1 MNGRTQQ
8 NPKQQENV
16 MQNLS
21 NTWKLRGKS
30 VRNVTKSFLV
40 AISLVASV
48 TLSRANITNAWL
60 YSSDNS
66 IMSCT
71 YSWLPSDPNNFGVV
85 GTQYSTASAL
95 LRGYVYTDTPTDPT
109 LNLGQNINNDT
120 GIAWSDYHVQISM
133 AQSFSFTNVGV
144 SNPGWTFSVVNPT
157 FNGTS
162 YVGEVNYLSGTP
174 VANGGLFVFNLGIS
188 FVGSVVFTETA
199 TPSFV
204 PEPTTV
210 CLGAVGGLLLL
221 AARLRRNR

>member
-1 MNGRTQQ
+1 
-8 NPKQQENV
+8 

-30 VRNVTKSFLV
+30 ARNVTKSFLV
-40 AISLVASV
+40 ALSLIASV
-48 TLSRANITNAWL
+48 TLSRASITNAWL
-60 YSSDNS
+60 YSGDNS

-71 YSWLPSDPNNFGVV
+71 YNWSASDPNNFGVA

-109 LNLGQNINNDT
+109 LSLGENINNDT

-133 AQSFSFTNVGV
+133 AQSFSFSNVGV
-144 SNPGWTFSVVNPT
+144 SNPGWTYSVVNPT

-162 YVGEVNYLSGTP
+162 YVGEVNYFAGSP
-174 VANGGLFVFNLGIS
+174 VVNGGLFVFNLSIS

-204 PEPTTV
+204 PEPTTMGI
-210 CLGAVGGLLLL
+210 GAVGGLLLL
-221 AARLRRNR
+221 VARARRNR